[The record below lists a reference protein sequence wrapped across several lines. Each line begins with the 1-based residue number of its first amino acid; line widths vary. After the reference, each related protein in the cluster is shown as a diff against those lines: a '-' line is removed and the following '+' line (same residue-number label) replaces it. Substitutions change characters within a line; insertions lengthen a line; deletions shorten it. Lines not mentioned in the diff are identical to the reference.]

1 MMRHPHIILIV
12 VALLLGLTTL
22 AYPRMGSDTSTFTY
36 VAHTVIDGG
45 MPYRDAWD
53 LKAPA
58 IFYVYAAPV
67 ALFGNNHGAVQAL
80 DAIWQLATALVLFA
94 IAVRIYGRREIG
106 LLAGLLYLLI
116 YYAGS
121 YWEMT
126 QAEGFLNLPLA
137 LSMLWLLRALEND
150 NFAAWCVS
158 GAFVAVATLFKIP
171 MGLMGIVMIAA
182 ANTRNPGWSRSVR
195 RLSALA
201 LGFAS
206 PLILCVIYFQAKGAL
221 WDLYTTQII
230 GGPQHALL
238 NQNGHYLG
246 CAFESLLLPGRA
258 PLYALGFI
266 GLMPL
271 WTTVARKQVVSLSTK
286 LLWGWFAVGLVV
298 LFMHGEFL
306 GYHFIPMYAPVAIL
320 SADTVYFIWTSRRTA
335 GMFTRWATMLG
346 ILAVLTCTAYKVS
359 KNFLYEWRA
368 LHGSTP
374 PNEWDAVSDYVKKN
388 TIPGDHIFVW
398 GNRAAIY
405 LDSGV
410 QSASRFLDIYHI
422 ARPPKAVDYQAIF
435 LQEFEA
441 AKPKYFILHIM
452 GKDPSECGFSTID
465 QKETF
470 IEFSA
475 FSRLI
480 AENYEMEPAGDV
492 GPYEIYRRK

>member
-1 MMRHPHIILIV
+1 MKHPHIVLV
-12 VALLLGLTTL
+12 LAALLLGLTTL

-36 VAHTVIDGG
+36 VSRTVLDGG

-58 IFYVYAAPV
+58 IFYVYAVPV

-80 DAIWQLATALVLFA
+80 DAIWQVATALVLFA

-106 LLAGLLYLLI
+106 LLAGLLYLLV

-121 YWEMT
+121 FWEMT

-171 MGLMGIVMIAA
+171 MGLVGIVMIVAA
-182 ANTRNPGWSRSVR
+182 IARNPGRGQAVR

-201 LGFAS
+201 LGFAA
-206 PLILCVIYFQAKGAL
+206 PLLLCVIYFQAKGAL

-246 CAFESLLLPGRA
+246 CAIESLVLPGRA
-258 PLYALGFI
+258 PLYALGFL
-266 GLMPL
+266 GLMSL
-271 WTTVARKQVVSLSTK
+271 WAAVARKQAVSLSTK

-320 SADTVYFIWTSRRTA
+320 SADMVYSVWTSRRTA
-335 GMFTRWATMLG
+335 GMFTRWVAFIG

-359 KNFLYEWRA
+359 KNVLYERRA
-368 LHGSTP
+368 LHGITP
-374 PNEWDAVSDYVKKN
+374 PNEWDAVSDYIKKN
-388 TIPGDHIFVW
+388 TSPGDRIFVW

-410 QSASRFLDIYHI
+410 KSASRFLDIYHI

-441 AKPKYFILHIM
+441 ARPKYFILHIM
-452 GKDPSECGFSTID
+452 GKGPGECGFGDID

-470 IEFSA
+470 LEFSA

-480 AENYEMEPAGDV
+480 AEDYEMVTAGDV
-492 GPYEIYRRK
+492 GPYEVYKRK